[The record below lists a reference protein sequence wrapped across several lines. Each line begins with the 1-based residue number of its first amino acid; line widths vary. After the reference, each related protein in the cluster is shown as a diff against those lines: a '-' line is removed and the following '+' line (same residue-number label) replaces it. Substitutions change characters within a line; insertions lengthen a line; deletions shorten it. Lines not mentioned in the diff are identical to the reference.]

1 MPKRSNLFQ
10 NVVAD
15 LYAQLGGTDISVT
28 ESAILTDSDGQ
39 PREVDIL
46 VEANL
51 AGVQLRIGIECQD
64 RGRKAGVSWIEELYG
79 KKMSLG
85 LNKVVAVSRSGFAKT
100 AIDKAERWGIDT
112 KTPAEAEQ
120 TNWQTEI
127 VRITP
132 ALVYRTIDIVEM
144 AVWTGPLLPE
154 PVGPDNYV
162 LVQDGRPIGYAAEA
176 ILKLAPKI
184 RAETD
189 RYVNEHFLE
198 IHKTVADIK
207 EHKRVLV
214 RVGFSNSQIVDV
226 NDKFYD
232 VSEVRAITVVKHRLR
247 EAQMHQLTF
256 DEAVLRMGE
265 VEFEEGDR
273 VLRFTT
279 VQMAGD
285 ANVVGKSRIIPRSK
299 RRR

>member
-132 ALVYRTIDIVEM
+132 ALGIC
-144 AVWTGPLLPE
+144 PE
-154 PVGPDNYV
+154 SCG
-162 LVQDGRPIGYAAEA
+162 
-176 ILKLAPKI
+176 
-184 RAETD
+184 
-189 RYVNEHFLE
+189 
-198 IHKTVADIK
+198 
-207 EHKRVLV
+207 KRKWRNL
-214 RVGFSNSQIVDV
+214 
-226 NDKFYD
+226 
-232 VSEVRAITVVKHRLR
+232 RL
-247 EAQMHQLTF
+247 
-256 DEAVLRMGE
+256 
-265 VEFEEGDR
+265 
-273 VLRFTT
+273 
-279 VQMAGD
+279 
-285 ANVVGKSRIIPRSK
+285 I
-299 RRR
+299 